1 MTEGT
6 LVLTAGDVAG
16 LLDLR
21 ACIDTIEQAL
31 RAHENGHT
39 LGPTSLGLMLP
50 DGSFHVKAAGLSR
63 DGRSFIAAKA
73 NVNLPGNRARHGLPT
88 IQGVL
93 VLAEADTG
101 TPLAVMDSTVITT
114 VRTGATTAVAARHLA
129 LPDAETIT
137 IVGCGE
143 QGRIQ
148 LQALAAVRPLA
159 RAWALDVDRDK
170 ACAYARTMSA
180 ELGLTVEATDDL
192 RGAIARSQICVTC
205 TTSLTP
211 VMPADILHPGLFL
224 AAVGADNPAKQ
235 ELDPQLLSHA
245 RVVVDSLDACA
256 ASGELHHALE
266 AGTMTREDVHGE
278 LPALT
283 AGRVAG
289 RAAADEIFVFD
300 STGTALQDV
309 AAAVLVYTSAI
320 AAGTGL
326 SVRLGMR

>member
-1 MTEGT
+1 MTDAT
-6 LVLTAGDVAG
+6 LVLTAADVAG

-21 ACIDTIEQAL
+21 TCIDTIEQAL
-31 RAHENGHT
+31 RDHEAGHS
-39 LGPTSLGLMLP
+39 LGPTSLGLTLS

-73 NVNLPGNRARHGLPT
+73 NVNLPGNPARHGLPT

-93 VLAEADTG
+93 VLADAVAG

-114 VRTGATTAVAARHLA
+114 VRTGATTAVAARHLS

-148 LQALAAVRPLA
+148 LQAIAAVRPLV
-159 RAWALDVDRDK
+159 RAWAVDLDRDK

-205 TTSLTP
+205 TTSHTP
-211 VMPADILHPGLFL
+211 VVPADVLHPGLFL

-235 ELDPQLLSHA
+235 ELDPRILSHA

-256 ASGELHHALE
+256 ASGELHHAL
-266 AGTMTREDVHGE
+266 AGGVMTRHDVHGE

-283 AGRVAG
+283 SGRLSG
-289 RAAADEIFVFD
+289 RSTADEIFVFD

-320 AAGTGL
+320 AAGIGL
-326 SVRLGMR
+326 SVPLGRR